1 MAKSWRKSFG
11 RWGESQAASYL
22 EERGYEIVD
31 RNVYTPYGEI
41 DLIALADP
49 GTLAPSEPGEFSEG
63 PVLVFVEVKT
73 RSSYAYGYPED
84 SIGSKK
90 ADHMQAAAEAYLQ
103 THPELEIPWR
113 VDVIAIE
120 RNSPKESPI
129 ITHFENAIGGN

>member
-11 RWGESQAASYL
+11 RWGEAQAANYL
-22 EERGYEIVD
+22 VERGYKIID

-49 GTLAPSEPGEFSEG
+49 GKLDSPELGEFSEG

-90 ADHMQAAAEAYLQ
+90 AEHMQAAAEAYLQ

-113 VDVIAIE
+113 VDVIAIQ
-120 RNSPKESPI
+120 RNSLKESPI